1 MSAETATEHRRDRLK
16 LVDAKAETAQPAA
29 EPATARDAQ
38 AKSAPPEATE
48 AKAKSGKSP
57 LKRGAL
63 LVVGAAVVGAG
74 LWYGIDWW
82 RNGRF
87 IVSTDDAYVGAEM
100 ATVSAKL
107 SANIASVSA
116 RQNQEVK
123 AGQPLVALDDG
134 DWRIALDSARAKTA
148 TAQATLA
155 RIDSQVEAAR
165 AAQLQAQAQQ
175 NSAEAAVTRT
185 AADFERANSL
195 AAKSYGS
202 QATLDAATAGRD
214 QAVAA
219 VASAK
224 AGVVQA
230 QANIKVLEAQRIEA
244 ARQID
249 ELKVAEQKAERD
261 LSFMKIA
268 APIDGV
274 IANTNVQIGDL
285 VGAGKRLMSIVP
297 LDQVYVD
304 ANFKETQVGPLKTGD
319 KASITV
325 DALPGQVF
333 HGTVS
338 GIAGGTGSVFTLLPP
353 DNATGNFTKIVQR
366 VPVRIALDQA
376 STAKHVL
383 RPGMSVVVSIDP
395 RPAGQR

>member
-16 LVDAKAETAQPAA
+16 LVDATAETAQPA

-38 AKSAPPEATE
+38 AKSTPAEPADG
-48 AKAKSGKSP
+48 KAKSGKNP

-63 LVVGAAVVGAG
+63 LVVAAAVVGAG

-107 SANIASVSA
+107 SANIASVSVQ
-116 RQNQEVK
+116 QNQEVK
-123 AGQPLVALDDG
+123 AGQPLVALDEG

-165 AAQLQAQAQQ
+165 AAQTQAQAQQ

-185 AADFERANSL
+185 AADFERASSL

-219 VASAK
+219 LASAK
-224 AGVVQA
+224 AGVLQA

-274 IANTNVQIGDL
+274 VANTNVQIGDL

-304 ANFKETQVGPLKTGD
+304 ANFKETQLGRLHAGQSVNVE
-319 KASITV
+319 V
-325 DALPGQVF
+325 DAFPDEEF
-333 HGTVS
+333 HGRVVS
-338 GIAGGTGSVFTLLPP
+338 VAPASGSVFSLLPP
-353 DNATGNFTKIVQR
+353 ENATGNFTKIVQR
-366 VPVRIALDQA
+366 VPVRIELDEA
-376 STAKHVL
+376 ARDKAEL
-383 RPGMSVVVSIDP
+383 RPGMSVLAIVDT
-395 RPAGQR
+395 RTATGGH

>member
-29 EPATARDAQ
+29 EPATAREAQ
-38 AKSAPPEATE
+38 AKNAPPETAE

-63 LVVGAAVVGAG
+63 LVVAAAVVGAG

-100 ATVSAKL
+100 ATISAKL
-107 SANIASVSA
+107 SANIATVSV

-214 QAVAA
+214 QAIASL
-219 VASAK
+219 ASAK

-274 IANTNVQIGDL
+274 VANTNMQIGDL

-366 VPVRIALDQA
+366 VPVRIMLDRE

-395 RPAGQR
+395 RPAAQH

>member
-1 MSAETATEHRRDRLK
+1 MSAETVSEHRRDRLK
-16 LVDAKAETAQPAA
+16 LVDAKTETAQPA
-29 EPATARDAQ
+29 EPTARDAQ
-38 AKSAPPEATE
+38 AKSAPPEAAE

-63 LVVGAAVVGAG
+63 FLMAAAAVGAG

-100 ATVSAKL
+100 ATISAKL
-107 SANIASVSA
+107 SANIATVSVS
-116 RQNQEVK
+116 QNQEVK

-134 DWRIALDSARAKTA
+134 DWRIALESARAKTA

-185 AADFERANSL
+185 AADFERASSL

-202 QATLDAATAGRD
+202 QATLDAATAARD

-274 IANTNVQIGDL
+274 VANTNMQIGDL

-366 VPVRIALDQA
+366 VPVRIMLDRE
-376 STAKHVL
+376 STTKHVL

-395 RPAGQR
+395 RPAAQH